1 MIQLTRSWVSEK
13 TVDELS
19 LVREPT
25 KRSQSVTE
33 SIVPPSNASAV
44 QPTMVTSVSQ
54 TTTNSALDGPRSSSG
69 SLTSGGST
77 SSNSRPISLED
88 DLEQEEPSVA
98 DSSKKPNIGSFWLF
112 GRKSV
117 DHGYLKSNS
126 SNQSAL
132 VVETYGTM
140 QRSPRHF
147 SFEELNSSVNT
158 KKHST
163 ISAATFH
170 HHLQQ
175 LENCGGGGGSSS
187 STMRMHREGSQGSLA
202 SSIFRKEFWKS
213 NQQSTSTRRPLTSF
227 HSDPSMVSSMQRKG
241 SFSSS
246 SLIHPSPSTSLTL
259 VQQSSPPKSSLPFEN
274 SKAFKHV
281 LTSPH
286 PLDDFSGSSKTEV
299 VASSRSEVTS
309 FNWE

>member
-1 MIQLTRSWVSEK
+1 
-13 TVDELS
+13 VDELS

-33 SIVPPSNASAV
+33 STTPQFSNFPPVPPPIA
-44 QPTMVTSVSQ
+44 TSVSQ
-54 TTTNSALDGPRSSSG
+54 TTTNSTLGGPRSSSG
-69 SLTSGGST
+69 SLTSAGST

-88 DLEQEEPSVA
+88 DLEQESA
-98 DSSKKPNIGSFWLF
+98 AAATDSSKKPNTGSFWLF

-117 DHGYLKSNS
+117 DHGYLKGS
-126 SNQSAL
+126 SQPAV
-132 VVETYGTM
+132 VVESYGTM

-147 SFEELNSSVNT
+147 SFEELNAVASST

-175 LENCGGGGGSSS
+175 LENSNGSSS
-187 STMRMHREGSQGSLA
+187 FRMHREGSQGSLA

-213 NQQSTSTRRPLTSF
+213 NSNQSQQQPQQQQQQQQHTRLPLMSF
-227 HSDPSMVSSMQRKG
+227 HSDPSMVSSIQRKG
-241 SFSSS
+241 STSSS
-246 SLIHPSPSTSLTL
+246 SMIHLSPSTSLTL
-259 VQQSSPPKSSLPFEN
+259 PQQQSPSKNSSGPQFDN
-274 SKAFKHV
+274 NKAFKHV

-286 PLDDFSGSSKTEV
+286 PLDSFSGSTKIEIEV
-299 VASSRSEVTS
+299 SPQSEVAS